1 MMKNLNARKDKKR
14 TENALLFKIIFI
26 KISLS
31 LSLFETLNF
40 GI

>member
-1 MMKNLNARKDKKR
+1 MMMILNARKDKKR
-14 TENALLFKIIFI
+14 TENALLFIIFI
-26 KISLS
+26 IKIS